1 MKMHAVC
8 SRSKRGK
15 QGAGGGRGAAHRLC
29 SLGRVCTS
37 PNLDSCILTM
47 LCILL
52 TKAHHKQHRGT
63 RILIHSPRYC
73 HPQRGR
79 GCVPALC
86 TRPREP
92 GNLEARPGVAVNSFL
107 SGLGILSSRKGMA
120 IAGALSG
127 LTFCAELCNPWSLSQ
142 KLIKILTVL
151 SHYII

>member
-1 MKMHAVC
+1 MQFVLEANVE
-8 SRSKRGK
+8 SR
-15 QGAGGGRGAAHRLC
+15 GREAAHRLC

-52 TKAHHKQHRGT
+52 TRYTKTHHKQHRGT
-63 RILIHSPRYC
+63 RILIHSPRYR
-73 HPQRGR
+73 HPQRGH

-107 SGLGILSSRKGMA
+107 SGLGILSSRKGMV

-127 LTFCAELCNPWSLSQ
+127 LTFRAELCNPWSLSQ